1 MAFAQEL
8 SRLMDASGMTG
19 RDIAAAAGLSPAL
32 ISRYRS
38 GERTPAQGSDVPER
52 LARALSSGG
61 LIDEAEAAA
70 ALRAAAEPG
79 QPEAVFVSEHFSA
92 LLDALAI
99 PPGELA
105 RFLSYDA
112 SYISRIR
119 TGQRRPADPE
129 AFADGVSRFAARRAG
144 APDARAHL
152 AALLGC
158 AQSELA
164 DPDALAARL
173 RAWLCTGETEQR
185 AEPVGDFLTKLS
197 EFDLN
202 AYIQSIHFDD
212 IKTPTVPF
220 QLPTSRSYYG
230 LEAMKSG
237 ELDFLR
243 STVLSRSGGPVFMCS
258 DMPMEDMAQDLEFGK
273 KWMFGLA
280 AMLKKGLH
288 LSMIHNLDRP
298 FAEMML
304 GLESWIPLY
313 MTGQVHPYYLP
324 GAPGSVYRHL
334 LYVSGAAALSGEC
347 VAGQHARGKYEL
359 ARGRE
364 AVAYARARADDLLA
378 KAQPLMEIFR
388 APDKARFDAFLRADA
403 LDPGPRHYT
412 LSVPP
417 LHTASAGLLREILSR
432 SALSADEQA
441 AALACAEAQ
450 RALVEQVLAHSP
462 MLVELRH
469 LTRAEFDRAA
479 PALSLPGLFWETRCR
494 YTYEQYEAHLSQTAE
509 FAAAHAGYRARF
521 DLGRGFSGIQISVH
535 EGKWAMVSKATAP
548 AIHFVIRHPKLRAA
562 IENMTLPVVEAE

>member
-1 MAFAQEL
+1 MTFSQEL
-8 SRLMDASGMTG
+8 TRLMDASGLTG
-19 RDIAAAAGLSPAL
+19 REIASAAGLSPAL

-38 GERTPAQGSDVPER
+38 GERTPAPGSDAPER
-52 LARALSSGG
+52 LARALASGG
-61 LIDEAEAAA
+61 RVDEAEAAG
-70 ALRAAAEPG
+70 ALRAALTPDRSEP
-79 QPEAVFVSEHFSA
+79 VFASDRFST
-92 LLDALAI
+92 LLDVLSI

-105 RFLSYDA
+105 RALSYDA

-129 AFADGVSRFAARRAG
+129 AFADGVSRFAARRPA
-144 APDARAHL
+144 APDMQAHL
-152 AALLGC
+152 AAILGC
-158 AQSELA
+158 GQSELS

-173 RAWLCTGETEQR
+173 RAWLCAGDD
-185 AEPVGDFLTKLS
+185 APHGSPVDDFLTKLD
-197 EFDLN
+197 EFDLG
-202 AYIQSIHFDD
+202 AYIESIHFND

-220 QLPTSRSYYG
+220 QLPTAKTYYG

-243 STVLSRSGGPVFMCS
+243 STVLSRSDAPVFMCS
-258 DMPMEDMAQDLEFGK
+258 DMPMEDMAQDLDFGK

-324 GAPGSVYRHL
+324 GPQSGVYRHL

-364 AVAYARARADDLLA
+364 AVSYARSRADDLLSR
-378 KAQPLMEIFR
+378 AQPLMDIFR
-388 APDKARFDAFLRADA
+388 APDKARYGAFLRADA
-403 LDPGPRHYT
+403 SDPGPRHNT

-417 LHTASAGLLREILSR
+417 LHTAPDALVRGILSR
-432 SALSADEQA
+432 CGLPEATQA
-441 AALACAEAQ
+441 EALACAAEQ
-450 RALVEQVLAHSP
+450 RALTEQILLHSP
-462 MLVELRH
+462 ILTELRR
-469 LTRAEFDRAA
+469 LTREEFDRIS
-479 PALSLPGLFWETRCR
+479 PALSLPGLFLESRCR
-494 YTYEQYEAHLSQTAE
+494 YTYEEYEAHLAE
-509 FAAAHAGYRARF
+509 TERFAAAHAGYRARF
-521 DLGRGFSGIQISVH
+521 DLGRGFSGIQICVH

-562 IENMTLPVVEAE
+562 IENMTLPVVEAD